1 MTSRPPGDLLAGL
14 SISNGTRRSVQAGS
28 RRAARRPSRGDQGED
43 PARLARRQPSP
54 GRRPGET
61 VTMRGYFAI
70 AAALP
75 LATVAGAGLALSA
88 AGLLGVGRF
97 AAPHGRR

>member
-1 MTSRPPGDLLAGL
+1 
-14 SISNGTRRSVQAGS
+14 
-28 RRAARRPSRGDQGED
+28 
-43 PARLARRQPSP
+43 
-54 GRRPGET
+54 
-61 VTMRGYFAI
+61 MRGYFAI

-75 LATVAGAGLALSA
+75 LATVAGAGLALGA